1 MPLPWKS
8 AWITGAS
15 SGIGRELA
23 LQLAIQNVEIYASA
37 RRSDEL
43 QILSGINNNIRS
55 INLDVSKIKRRTEK
69 KTKFFFEDGNFPL
82 IL

>member
-8 AWITGAS
+8 VWITGAS

-23 LQLAIQNVEIYASA
+23 IQLASQSVEIYASA

-43 QILSGINNNIRS
+43 QILSS
-55 INLDVSKIKRRTEK
+55 INLS
-69 KTKFFFEDGNFPL
+69 L
-82 IL
+82 IHI

>member
-8 AWITGAS
+8 VWITGAS

-23 LQLAIQNVEIYASA
+23 IQLASQNVEIYASA

-43 QILSGINNNIRS
+43 QILSSINNNIHS
-55 INLDVSKIKRRTEK
+55 INLDVSKIKDVRK
-69 KTKFFFEDGNFPL
+69 KTKFFF
-82 IL
+82 

>member
-1 MPLPWKS
+1 MSLPWKS

-55 INLDVSKIKRRTEK
+55 ISLDVSKIKDVRK
-69 KTKFFFEDGNFPL
+69 KTKFFLRMIIFL

>member
-1 MPLPWKS
+1 MSLPWKS

-23 LQLAIQNVEIYASA
+23 LQLASYGVQIYASA

-43 QILSGINNNIRS
+43 QILRGINNNIHS
-55 INLDVSKIKRRTEK
+55 INLDVTQIKDVRK
-69 KTKFFFEDGNFPL
+69 KN
-82 IL
+82 

>member
-8 AWITGAS
+8 VWITGAS

-23 LQLAIQNVEIYASA
+23 IQLASQNVEIYASA

-43 QILSGINNNIRS
+43 QILSSINNNIHS
-55 INLDVSKIKRRTEK
+55 INLDVSKIKDVRK
-69 KTKFFFEDGNFPL
+69 KNPRASER
-82 IL
+82 

>member
-1 MPLPWKS
+1 MSLPWKS

-23 LQLAIQNVEIYASA
+23 LQLAIQNIEIYASA

-43 QILSGINNNIRS
+43 QILSGINNNIRP
-55 INLDVSKIKRRTEK
+55 INLDVSKIKDVRK
-69 KTKFFFEDGNFPL
+69 KTKFFLRMIIFL

>member
-8 AWITGAS
+8 VWITGAS

-23 LQLAIQNVEIYASA
+23 IQLASQNVEIYASA

-43 QILSGINNNIRS
+43 QILSSINNNIHS
-55 INLDVSKIKRRTEK
+55 INLDVSKIKDVRK
-69 KTKFFFEDGNFPL
+69 KN
-82 IL
+82 